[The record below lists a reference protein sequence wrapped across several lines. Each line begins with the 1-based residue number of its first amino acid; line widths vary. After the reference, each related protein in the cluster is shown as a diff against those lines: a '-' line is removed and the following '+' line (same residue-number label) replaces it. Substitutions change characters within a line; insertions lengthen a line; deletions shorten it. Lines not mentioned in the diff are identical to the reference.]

1 MFGIV
6 AGPVTNFLDPDLL
19 FGDLLLPLVSIAVA
33 IILFEGGLSLSIADL
48 REIGGVVRNLVTV
61 GVLVTWTLSTAA
73 AYFIL
78 HLDFPLA
85 VLLGSILVVTG
96 PTVIAPLLRHV
107 RPAGQVGEVLKWEG
121 ILGDPIGVLLAVLVY
136 EAILEGGFRES
147 ADQTVIRFFSSV
159 LLGCVVGVLG
169 GGLMVLLLKFYWVPD
184 FLQNAFSLMMVVSV
198 YSVSNLLQEES
209 GFLATTVMGIAIANQ
224 RFCPVKHIIEF
235 KEDLRVLIISS
246 LFILLAAR
254 LDVSDLAQMD
264 MGGFW
269 LLAILMFVAR
279 PAGVL
284 LSSLGSQLNRK
295 ERLFLAWMAPR
306 EIVAAAVSSV
316 FASRLAAAGYAQAD
330 RLVPLTFLVIIAT
343 VAIYGL
349 TAFPLARHLKLAEP
363 HPQGVLIA
371 GAHGWARELALA
383 LQAEG
388 FQVVLVDSNWQN
400 ISASRL
406 AGLPSHFGGIL
417 SKHVLDEMSLY
428 GIGRLLALTSNDE
441 ANSLAAVHFCDV
453 FGRQEVYQL
462 SPEDGEKGRK
472 LVALQHLNGRYLFGP
487 AITYAFL
494 SSRFAQGATI
504 KKTSLTEKFDYEA
517 FQARQGTARP
527 PCL

>member
-1 MFGIV
+1 M
-6 AGPVTNFLDPDLL
+6 
-19 FGDLLLPLVSIAVA
+19 
-33 IILFEGGLSLSIADL
+33 
-48 REIGGVVRNLVTV
+48 
-61 GVLVTWTLSTAA
+61 
-73 AYFIL
+73 
-78 HLDFPLA
+78 
-85 VLLGSILVVTG
+85 
-96 PTVIAPLLRHV
+96 
-107 RPAGQVGEVLKWEG
+107 
-121 ILGDPIGVLLAVLVY
+121 
-136 EAILEGGFRES
+136 
-147 ADQTVIRFFSSV
+147 IRFFSSV

-169 GGLMVLLLKFYWVPD
+169 GGLMVLLLKYYWIPD

-198 YSVSNLLQEES
+198 YRVSNLLQEES
-209 GFLATTVMGIAIANQ
+209 GFLATTVMGITIANQ

-254 LDVSDLAQMD
+254 LNVSDLAQMD
-264 MGGFW
+264 TSVF
-269 LLAILMFVAR
+269 LLLGILMFVAR
-279 PAGVL
+279 PVGVF

-295 ERLFLAWMAPR
+295 ERLFLTWMAPR
-306 EIVAAAVSSV
+306 GIVAAAVSSV
-316 FASRLAAAGYAQAD
+316 FASRLSEAGYAQAD

-349 TAFPLARHLKLAEP
+349 TAFPLARRLKLAEP

-371 GAHGWARELALA
+371 GAHGWARELGLV

-400 ISASRL
+400 ISAARL
-406 AGLPSHFGGIL
+406 VGLPSHFGGIL
-417 SKHVLDEMSLY
+417 SKRVLDEMSFY

-453 FGRQEVYQL
+453 FGRREVYQL

-472 LVALQHLNGRYLFGP
+472 LVALQHLSGRYLFGP
-487 AITYAFL
+487 TITYAFL

-504 KKTSLTEKFDYEA
+504 KKTNLTEKFDYEA
-517 FQARQGTARP
+517 FQARQGNSAIPLFVITRDGGLKVVTADGNP
-527 PCL
+527 QASAGQALISLVNSAEA